1 MRNNHPI
8 LTYAYH
14 FISETIILF
23 LLFLPFLHHR
33 FMWVP
38 YGSYI
43 IIAIVVCIIFSIIAR
58 YTLSYLWYIFTA
70 PFLFIAFFV
79 LDYPLI
85 LSIIFTGAFVWR
97 YINIRNEEAI
107 SRENNYIIIA
117 LGLMAI
123 NSILIQDTRII
134 IYPLLLFAIVILGYI
149 ASHLA
154 VVHKRERKQLDS
166 KLPVYFIG
174 LLAGGAGLFF
184 LLYEGIRFVI
194 VFAFHGI
201 LDVISGMIASFAQ
214 LFSFAEPEEIK
225 PGELEEGVAGE
236 NPAENWSQLEGPSFI
251 EIVAPYVVIAVSLLF
266 LALLIFWVWKNRYNR
281 FNKEEQQEYDAYTSA
296 ELKIDKSASII
307 SRWRKKLSQKP
318 AHPVRKM
325 VYQFERT
332 AAKYK
337 MGRKQFETVEDWM
350 ERIGLEAD
358 FTIYERV
365 RYGNADVGENEANQ
379 LKKEIW
385 KIEKALKEKVEAV
398 DHDS

>member
-1 MRNNHPI
+1 
-8 LTYAYH
+8 
-14 FISETIILF
+14 
-23 LLFLPFLHHR
+23 LFLPFLHHR

-43 IIAIVVCIIFSIIAR
+43 IIAIVVCIIFSILAR

-194 VFAFHGI
+194 VFDFHGI

-236 NPAENWSQLEGPSFI
+236 N
-251 EIVAPYVVIAVSLLF
+251 
-266 LALLIFWVWKNRYNR
+266 
-281 FNKEEQQEYDAYTSA
+281 
-296 ELKIDKSASII
+296 
-307 SRWRKKLSQKP
+307 
-318 AHPVRKM
+318 
-325 VYQFERT
+325 
-332 AAKYK
+332 
-337 MGRKQFETVEDWM
+337 
-350 ERIGLEAD
+350 
-358 FTIYERV
+358 
-365 RYGNADVGENEANQ
+365 
-379 LKKEIW
+379 
-385 KIEKALKEKVEAV
+385 
-398 DHDS
+398 